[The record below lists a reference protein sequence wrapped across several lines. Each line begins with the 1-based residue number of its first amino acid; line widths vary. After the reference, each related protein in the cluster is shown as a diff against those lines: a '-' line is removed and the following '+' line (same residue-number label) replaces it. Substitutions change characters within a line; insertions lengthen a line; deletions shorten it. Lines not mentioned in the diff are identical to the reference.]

1 MTLEDL
7 TQINIGIVLKR
18 KKAVYQSKKTFSY
31 KIFNLKSYE
40 EKIDYENFYSEEN
53 LDNYTAKKG
62 DLLFRLAFPLKI
74 IEVDDEIAGLLINN
88 QYCIIRIHKFKN
100 MTYPIDFIKWILES
114 NTTKH
119 QLEKY
124 LIGTSVKT
132 IPVVKLRKLPIPNID
147 PEQQQQLS
155 YIINNWNKQKY
166 LYKQLIKEKENYY
179 NIIINKIIK
188 GEG

>member
-1 MTLEDL
+1 
-7 TQINIGIVLKR
+7 
-18 KKAVYQSKKTFSY
+18 
-31 KIFNLKSYE
+31 
-40 EKIDYENFYSEEN
+40 
-53 LDNYTAKKG
+53 
-62 DLLFRLAFPLKI
+62 
-74 IEVDDEIAGLLINN
+74 
-88 QYCIIRIHKFKN
+88 